1 MTSTSPSVTV
11 VYLVYNRRDEL
22 RVSLRQMLDE
32 SDYDAECVDVI
43 VVDNA
48 STDGSADMVRDEFPQ
63 VGLIVREQ
71 NIGVSG
77 WNEGLAAARGDYVLA
92 LDDDCYLRPDGLG
105 RAVAA
110 AIEHRADL
118 VSFKVVSTY
127 NPDYVFSDRYRTGLF
142 TFWGCA
148 VLMRRAVVEKLGGY
162 DPEIFVWANELEFML
177 RFYDCGF
184 RHLHLPTVVAQ
195 HMKTP
200 PRDVDAIEPGP
211 YRMNARH
218 FAYIAAKHLR
228 RRDAAEAFL
237 ALLFRDVRDAVREEP
252 VVIKAVLDTVKGFIN
267 GLRHRQPVRNRE
279 LSRFYRRNFE
289 TYASPW
295 WLARPARELVRALPR
310 EIAQRVIAGERRPE
324 GLGRR
329 ADYFDDRA
337 RFYPSEEP
345 AVLDFPVAGRV
356 DAA

>member
-1 MTSTSPSVTV
+1 MTSSSPSVTI

-32 SDYDAECVDVI
+32 SDYDSERVDVI

-63 VGLIVREQ
+63 VRLILREQ

-77 WNEGLAAARGDYVLA
+77 WNGGFAAARGDYVLA
-92 LDDDCYLRPDGLG
+92 LDDDCYLPPDGL
-105 RAVAA
+105 REAVAA
-110 AIEHRADL
+110 AGEHGADL

-127 NPDYVFSDRYRTGLF
+127 EPDHVFTDKYRTGLF
-142 TFWGCA
+142 AFWGCA
-148 VLMRRAVVEKLGGY
+148 VLMRRTVVERLGGY

-184 RHLHLPTVVAQ
+184 RHLHLPAVVAQ
-195 HMKTP
+195 HMKRP
-200 PRDVDAIEPGP
+200 PKDLLEIDWGP
-211 YRMNARH
+211 YRINARH
-218 FAYIAAKHLR
+218 FAYIAGKHLR
-228 RRDAAEAFL
+228 RRDAAEALL
-237 ALLFRDVRDAVREEP
+237 ALLVRDVRDAVREEP
-252 VVIKAVLDTVKGFIN
+252 VVIKAVLDTVKGFIH
-267 GLRHRQPVRNRE
+267 GIRHRQPVRNAE

-295 WLARPARELVRALPR
+295 WLARRPGELVRALPR
-310 EIAQRVIAGERRPE
+310 EISQRVKTGETRPD
-324 GLGRR
+324 GIGRR
-329 ADYFDDRA
+329 GDYFDDRA

-345 AVLDFPVAGRV
+345 AVLEFSADGRV
-356 DAA
+356 DSA